1 MNNSLVIETMTLE
14 TESVIDF
21 KPHLRSRETELIN
34 IIEAI
39 DSVSA
44 SSHWKLLQEKVFNG
58 VMDSLQSRIRS
69 EKNPTEIYRLQGQI
83 GWAEKYSDL
92 SKLSQAYRKEL
103 SNVRNKLNGKD

>member
-1 MNNSLVIETMTLE
+1 MNNSLVVETMSLE
-14 TESVIDF
+14 VEAPLNNAPQLRARSV
-21 KPHLRSRETELIN
+21 ELAS

-39 DSVSA
+39 ENVSA
-44 SSHWKLLQEKVFNG
+44 SSYWKLLQDKVFNG
-58 VMDSLQSRIRS
+58 VMESLQNRIRS

-103 SNVRNKLNGKD
+103 SNVKNKLND